1 MGLKKHSVSS
11 ILKPAIC
18 VFGVGNLVALFL
30 FNYEPFSIF
39 NRHPEENEISAAV
52 LSASQMAENTSSEYS
67 FSFDPEALTYDGS
80 SQLDLL
86 NGVSLT
92 APDGTISDAQIF
104 THISTVDS
112 ISHKIVE
119 YSADTDSGRVTASRS
134 LHLQNYN
141 GPSITLP
148 QSLPAIDDAHLDS
161 VLFVMPTDGTFR
173 ADDGYG
179 NDITPAVTFSYKK
192 DEANPGVVHY
202 TFTVTNLFNDITA
215 VEADLSLTASGSS
228 TTPDSSSANGS
239 TPAAA
244 STATNNAASSASR
257 VTGNVTS
264 FLQTNG
270 NASSGSSSSQAP
282 ENPSQQQPVQQQPV
296 QPPASQPVQ
305 QPTPQPSGTP
315 GIILNKH
322 TFFFDPEV
330 LTYSGGTGL
339 NLLHGVSLT
348 APDGTVSNSGISTEI
363 YSGGLPSQKIVR
375 YSANTSTGLITA
387 YRSLELLNY
396 KGPSITLPTTLPE
409 IDELLL
415 DSVLSILPPNGSF
428 HADDGYGND
437 ITSAITFS
445 HTQDENKPGIVHYT
459 FKVTNLFH
467 DTATVEADFQLANP
481 RPVIVLT
488 TDSVTIPAGSP
499 FVPLAYV
506 RMALDTDGN
515 SLLHL
520 IQVSG
525 EIDTQVPGTY
535 TVYYNVSSND
545 STALTR
551 TLTVTVE

>member
-1 MGLKKHSVSS
+1 MGLKKRSVSS

-18 VFGVGNLVALFL
+18 VFGVGNLAALFL

-39 NRHPEENEISAAV
+39 NRHPEETEISAAV
-52 LSASQMAENTSSEYS
+52 LSASQMNEHNSSEYT

-86 NGVSLT
+86 DGVSLT

-104 THISTVDS
+104 THIRTGDS
-112 ISHKIVE
+112 MSQKIVE

-148 QSLPAIDDAHLDS
+148 QSLPVIDDAHLDS
-161 VLFVMPTDGTFR
+161 VLYVMPTDGSFR

-179 NDITPAVTFSYKK
+179 NDITSAVTFSYKK

-202 TFTVTNLFNDITA
+202 TFTVTNLFNDLTA
-215 VEADLSLTASGSS
+215 VEADLSLTSSGSS
-228 TTPDSSSANGS
+228 TAPDSSSANSS
-239 TPAAA
+239 TPAG
-244 STATNNAASSASR
+244 SNTTSNTTSNTASSASR

-264 FLQTNG
+264 FLQTNK
-270 NASSGSSSSQAP
+270 NTSSETSTPQAP
-282 ENPSQQQPVQQQPV
+282 ENPTQ
-296 QPPASQPVQ
+296 QPVQ
-305 QPTPQPSGTP
+305 QPTPQPTQQPAPQPSGTP
-315 GIILNKH
+315 GIVLNKH
-322 TFFFDPEV
+322 TFFFNPEV
-330 LTYSGGTGL
+330 LTYNGSTDL
-339 NLLHGVSLT
+339 NLLYGVSLT
-348 APDGTVSNSGISTEI
+348 APDGTVSNSGISAEI
-363 YSGGLPSQKIVR
+363 YSGVLPSQKIVR

-396 KGPSITLPTTLPE
+396 NGPSITLPATLPE

-415 DSVLSILPPNGSF
+415 DSVLSILPADGSF
-428 HADDGYGND
+428 RADDGYGND

-459 FKVTNLFH
+459 FKVTNRFH

-525 EIDTQVPGTY
+525 EIDTQKPGTY

-545 STALTR
+545 NTALTR
-551 TLTVTVE
+551 ALTVTVE